1 MMAESVNDVATV
13 QGALN
18 RTLQVTEDDLQRQA
32 RMTKELQRDLLRTR
46 MVEFE
51 SLSERLY
58 RVVRQAAKELSK
70 NVRLDIEGGQT
81 EMDRSVLDRLGGSFE
96 HLLRNCVAHGI
107 ELPEQRAKAGKPE
120 VGRISIALRQEG
132 NEVTVVF
139 SDDGAGLNFSRIR
152 AKAESLGMLQP
163 GEATTDE
170 HMAEM
175 IFTPGFSTADQ
186 VSEISGRGIGMDVV
200 KSEILGLGGRVT
212 VSTDPGKGTTFT
224 LVLPLTTAV
233 TQIVLVRMGQLTVGV
248 PSSLVEIVQR
258 LKPEEIEQRYR
269 LGRHQYSNLEVDFF
283 PLAKLL
289 QASLGTIGEG
299 RTNPVLVVRSAAQRV
314 AVHVDEIL
322 GNQEVVVR
330 NLGPQLSRVPGLA
343 GMSVLAS
350 GAVVLIYNPVALA
363 SVYGPS
369 LRAAQESAA
378 AAEDTVA
385 PGADAAG
392 VAAVVA
398 DTPLRREPTVMIT
411 DDSLTVRR
419 VTQRLMQR
427 NGYRVLLA
435 KDGLDALELLQT
447 ETPDVMLL
455 DIEMPRMDGFDLMR
469 NLRSAG
475 AEKKLRELPVI
486 MITSRIADK
495 HRQLAAEL
503 GVNHYLGKPYNEEE
517 LLSLVSRY
525 TKVQVPEQA

>member
-1 MMAESVNDVATV
+1 RMMAESVNDVATV
-13 QGALN
+13 QQTLN
-18 RTLQVTEDDLQRQA
+18 RTLQTTEDDLQRQA
-32 RMTKELQRDLLRTR
+32 RMTRELQRDLLRTR

-58 RVVRQAAKELSK
+58 RVVRQTAKELGK
-70 NVRLDIEGGQT
+70 NVRLDIEGGQI
-81 EMDRSVLDRLGGSFE
+81 EIDRGVLERMSASFE

-107 ELPEQRAKAGKPE
+107 EPPEERARAGKPE
-120 VGRISIALRQEG
+120 IGQIGIALKQEG
-132 NEVTVVF
+132 NEVTLTF
-139 SDDGAGLNFSRIR
+139 SDDGAGLNFDKIR
-152 AKAESLGMLQP
+152 SKAHRQGLLDEGSNP
-163 GEATTDE
+163 TNEAL
-170 HMAEM
+170 AEL
-175 IFTPGFSTADQ
+175 IFTPGFSTAES

-212 VSTDPGKGTTFT
+212 VATRPGLGSTFS

-233 TQIVLVRMGQLTVGV
+233 TQIVLVRMNALTIGV

-258 LKPEEIEQRYR
+258 IKLDELEERYR
-269 LGRHQYSNLEVDFF
+269 IGQHHYGNTDVDFYS
-283 PLAKLL
+283 LAQLL
-289 QASLGTIGEG
+289 QTSGGSGHEG
-299 RTNPVLVVRSAAQRV
+299 RSNPVIVVRSAAQRV

-363 SVYGPS
+363 SVYGPA
-369 LRAAQESAA
+369 LRQAGQAARQIQGVQVAA
-378 AAEDTVA
+378 
-385 PGADAAG
+385 PAG
-392 VAAVVA
+392 VAA
-398 DTPLRREPTVMIT
+398 TPAPTAAREPTVMVV

-419 VTQRLMQR
+419 VTQRFLQR

-435 KDGLDALELLQT
+435 KDGLDALEILQG

-455 DIEMPRMDGFDLMR
+455 DIEMPRMDGFDLTRNMR
-469 NLRSAG
+469 SVTASD
-475 AEKKLRELPVI
+475 KLRKLPII

-495 HRQLAAEL
+495 HRMLAQEL
-503 GVNHYLGKPYNEEE
+503 GVNHYLGKPYNEDE
-517 LLSLVSRY
+517 LLSLIVHY
-525 TKVQVPEQA
+525 TQAALATS